1 VALATLEASGF
12 PASTLRDA
20 AFVRILLRALAPGER
35 ERLYA
40 AGVLAGPRWQPT
52 TDPHLNALL
61 RGWAFTERAERG
73 ATGRAAGGTKVIPLS
88 AAPRRLLRN
97 ALPPLAPTTAPRVPF
112 DPEAAWDAI
121 HRAAERL
128 AAAEAAALETNAR
141 VAQSVR
147 DLFG

>member
-1 VALATLEASGF
+1 VAATSHF
-12 PASTLRDA
+12 HK
-20 AFVRILLRALAPGER
+20 R

-40 AGVLAGPRWQPT
+40 AGVLTGPSWHPT

-73 ATGRAAGGTKVIPLS
+73 ATARAAGGTEVSQLS
-88 AAPRRLLRN
+88 DESRRQRRG
-97 ALPPLAPTTAPRVPF
+97 ALPSPAPTTAPRAPF

-121 HRAAERL
+121 RRAAERL